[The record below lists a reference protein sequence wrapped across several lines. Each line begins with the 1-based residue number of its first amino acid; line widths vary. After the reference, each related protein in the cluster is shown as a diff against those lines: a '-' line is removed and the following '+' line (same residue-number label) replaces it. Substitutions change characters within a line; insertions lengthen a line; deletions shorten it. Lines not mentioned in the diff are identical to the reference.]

1 MDSVERLRGAD
12 PINDELEVGF
22 DQPFEQRWLR
32 VEQVGRVVMVLFTA
46 AGLAGFFGRGPFSH
60 HTAKSA
66 ESALSVDFEPIA
78 RANATTQ
85 VTFHLDNPTEQPTLD
100 LFISTNVVEPMGL
113 QHVLPD
119 PVHSRVVGNG
129 IVLTVGVPTGTVD
142 AELRLSLMPTG
153 LGSNQL
159 EARLG
164 DHPPLKW
171 TQFIVP

>member
-1 MDSVERLRGAD
+1 MDSVEKLRGAA

-22 DQPFEQRWLR
+22 DQPFEKRWLWA
-32 VEQVGRVVMVLFTA
+32 EQVGRVVMVLFIA
-46 AGLAGFFGRGPFSH
+46 AGLAGLLGRGPFSH
-60 HTAKSA
+60 HTAQSA
-66 ESALSVDFEPIA
+66 QSALAVDFEPIA
-78 RANATTQ
+78 RANAATQ

-113 QHVLPD
+113 TRILPD
-119 PVHSRVVGNG
+119 PIRSKVVKNG
-129 IVLTVGVPTGTVD
+129 IVLTVGVPTGTVN
-142 AELRLSLMPTG
+142 AELRLALMPTQ

-171 TQFIVP
+171 TQYIVP